1 MRVGKYVFLNCALL
15 LVGLKFQAIS
25 LVAQFPIAGARLFA
39 GVLFFS
45 NLFFPIRLE

>member
-25 LVAQFPIAGARLFA
+25 LVAQFLDCRRAFVCGRAFLF
-39 GVLFFS
+39 
-45 NLFFPIRLE
+45 